1 VALCVGARRGDLCR
15 SAAAAAR
22 AEAEERIA
30 RTMLLRRLI
39 KNFQLS
45 QGGHLHTFAK
55 RAMQISAR
63 RYYLSALHR
72 AHQSKF
78 FLLKFTLAIIFLHS

>member
-1 VALCVGARRGDLCR
+1 LCR

-30 RTMLLRRLI
+30 RTMLRRLI

-45 QGGHLHTFAK
+45 KGGHLHTFSK
-55 RAMQISAR
+55 GVMQISAR
-63 RYYLSALHR
+63 RYCLSTLER
-72 AHQSKF
+72 PHQSNF